1 MKKFISD
8 TLTELFNENIMDDQV
23 KWEYLKYNIRK
34 CTINFSGKPAKNTN
48 KKNRGLRN
56 KTQKF

>member
-34 CTINFSGKPAKNTN
+34 CTINFSGKPKKHKT
-48 KKNRGLRN
+48 KNRGLRN